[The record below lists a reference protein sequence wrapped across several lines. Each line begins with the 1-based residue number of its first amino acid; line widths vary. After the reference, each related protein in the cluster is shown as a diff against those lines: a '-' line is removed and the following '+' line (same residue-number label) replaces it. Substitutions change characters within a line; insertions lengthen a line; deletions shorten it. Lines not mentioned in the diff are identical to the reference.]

1 MVRKLIKH
9 EILRT
14 GPLLGLILGVGTLTV
29 LGSTLVPVNLWISW
43 AKIWQK

>member
-14 GPLLGLILGVGTLTV
+14 GPMMGLILGEGPLE
-29 LGSTLVPVNLWISW
+29 LL
-43 AKIWQK
+43 